1 MPVRRSVS
9 VSSSELNFIHSLFV
23 AAVLVGDQD
32 SFFGACDDY
41 FGANNRANVVAQQ
54 QATSGYTCPVG
65 RDDCMRRLPESCSYG
80 AGEQTCT
87 DSTSENFGRQYS
99 LKNISISTFSC
110 PCACISHTSVR
121 IFVSH

>member
-1 MPVRRSVS
+1 MPVRRNVS

-99 LKNISISTFSC
+99 LSC
-110 PCACISHTSVR
+110 PDCTEAR
-121 IFVSH
+121 